1 MSTGNLLIASNI
13 LSGGSYTIT
22 ELNATFGDGKQK
34 IPLLPVTPS
43 KDRDMNGIL
52 TSDAVKSIIDSLIQ
66 QGVIPKY
73 NGKNEKLFQEKQKQ
87 LIQNAE
93 EEFQFYYVRYVDSL
107 NTLFSF
113 VNQYNVIPDDNIKAK
128 IDEQLNVTRTLN
140 KKLNDLIQ
148 IMIALTNYLQVTSH
162 ELQSHIET
170 LKDNLEKQ
178 KKTLAYQHKLI
189 SSDDATNK
197 LNKEMV
203 RYTEEKAKYTNNLL
217 NVYSVLNIVALG
229 LLVYVFRST
238 V

>member
-13 LSGGSYTIT
+13 LSGGSYTIS

-34 IPLLPVTPS
+34 IPLLPTTPLN
-43 KDRDMNGIL
+43 DRDANGVL
-52 TSDAVKSIIDSLIQ
+52 KQDVTKTIIDSLIQ
-66 QGVIPKY
+66 QGIIPKY
-73 NGKNEKLFQEKQKQ
+73 NGNNQKVLQEKQKQ
-87 LIQNAE
+87 LIKNAE

-113 VNQYNVIPDDNIKAK
+113 VNQYNVIPDDAIKTK
-128 IDEQLNVTRTLN
+128 IDEQIKITRILN

-148 IMIALTNYLQVTSH
+148 IIIALTNYLQVSSQ
-162 ELQSHIET
+162 ELQTQIQT
-170 LKDNLEKQ
+170 LKDKLEKQ
-178 KKTLAYQHKLI
+178 KNTLAYQHKLM
-189 SSDDATNK
+189 SGDDAANK

-203 RYTEEKAKYTNNLL
+203 KYTEEKAKYTNNLL